1 MKIKLLNEGN
11 FQCSLPECIINCW
24 SFILVYI
31 NDFFFLQGKFSTF
44 LPSQAGT
51 TKLQI
56 NVKKLKKRTKVFY
69 LFDLIKDG
77 RLT

>member
-1 MKIKLLNEGN
+1 MREISNVCYLNVLLIVGVLYL
-11 FQCSLPECIINCW
+11 SKW
-24 SFILVYI
+24 
-31 NDFFFLQGKFSTF
+31 FFFYKASFSTS

-56 NVKKLKKRTKVFY
+56 NVKKLKKSTKVFY